1 MTTVFSVDG
10 QVSIVYSLFKEAQL
24 TGLLNIFQTIFVCI
38 MLSAAAIPF
47 ENDAKN

>member
-1 MTTVFSVDG
+1 MTTVFSADG
-10 QVSIVYSLFKEAQL
+10 QVSIVYSLLKETQL